1 MSDIGLPNA
10 LTVDVE
16 DYFQVSAF
24 EHRIRR
30 SDWDTM
36 PCRVEA
42 STDRLLALFDSVDV
56 RATFF
61 ILGWVAQRY
70 PGLVRRIAEA
80 GHELASHGYW
90 HRLVYEITPDEFR
103 DDVARSRDVIEQ
115 ASGTRVT
122 AYRAPSFSINGR
134 SLWALDVLAELG
146 FTVDSSI
153 FPIRHDR
160 YGMPD
165 ARPEP
170 HEIETPSGVI
180 TEFPPSVWNF
190 GRFNLPIAGGG
201 YFRLYPLGVTL
212 RGITSVVAAGRPFM
226 FYLHPWEID
235 PDQPRVTNVGWKSR
249 FRHYV
254 GLRGTEAKLRRLV
267 RTVRFDTM
275 TATLDAHRGQSVG
288 MIANESEEARA
299 YPKTQSRM
307 ALATGPY
314 PLSDRP

>member
-1 MSDIGLPNA
+1 MSESVLASA

-24 EHRIRR
+24 EHRICR
-30 SDWDTM
+30 SDWESM
-36 PCRVEA
+36 QCRVEE

-70 PGLVRRIAEA
+70 PGLVGRIASA
-80 GHELASHGYW
+80 GHELGSHGYW
-90 HRLVYEITPDEFR
+90 HRLVYDTSPAEFR
-103 DDVARSRDVIEQ
+103 EDVRRSRDVIEQ
-115 ASGTRVT
+115 ASGIRVR

-170 HEIETPSGVI
+170 HEIKTDFGFI
-180 TEFPPSVWNF
+180 TEFPPSVWSV

-201 YFRLYPLGVTL
+201 YFRLYPLSVTL
-212 RGITSVVAAGRPFM
+212 RGIASVAATGRPFM

-235 PDQPRVTNVGWKSR
+235 ADQPRVANIGWKSR

-254 GLRGTEAKLRRLV
+254 GLRGTEAKLRCLLRS
-267 RTVRFDTM
+267 VRFDTM
-275 TATLDAHRGQSVG
+275 TATLAAYQKNNVAQFTEQA
-288 MIANESEEARA
+288 ANSIKLLPR
-299 YPKTQSRM
+299 
-307 ALATGPY
+307 
-314 PLSDRP
+314 